1 MDERTS
7 KSAVGANHPESG
19 ERTLIYIPVIHTQAE
34 LGALSE
40 TIQMKIIS
48 AALRAGETR
57 VQCLPFSKSRRKFP
71 LNSTGLSTQTA
82 KSTIYGSYASPPS
95 PASDPESPY
104 FVLQRV
110 DVSYQFSPLIPG
122 TPFGLALLPA
132 SVCSSSNG
140 TITCTFHQQVSVRA
154 MD

>member
-1 MDERTS
+1 MDERSS

-19 ERTLIYIPVIHTQAE
+19 ERIFIYIPVIHTQAE
-34 LGALSE
+34 LGVLSK
-40 TIQMKIIS
+40 TIQMKIVS

-57 VQCLPFSKSRRKFP
+57 VQCSPFSKSRRKFP

-82 KSTIYGSYASPPS
+82 KCTIYGSYASPPS

-110 DVSYQFSPLIPG
+110 DVPYQFSPLIPG
-122 TPFGLALLPA
+122 TPIGLALLPA
-132 SVCSSSNG
+132 SVCSPSNG
-140 TITCTFHQQVSVRA
+140 TITCTFHQQVSMRA